1 MTIRDLAEGAGRD
14 ASERSR
20 GARAA
25 AWAGIVVHGVV
36 GVFPYAF
43 SGLLAPP
50 WAVVTVALVWLGLL
64 AAAVYFRKRRPWFV
78 VATPI
83 ASLGFWFAFLT
94 FGDLVLGWT
103 A

>member
-1 MTIRDLAEGAGRD
+1 MTIRDLAED
-14 ASERSR
+14 EERQATEGSR

-25 AWAGIVVHGVV
+25 AWAGIVVHLVV

-43 SGLLAPP
+43 SGLLAPL
-50 WAVVTVALVWLGLL
+50 WAVVTVAVVWFGLL
-64 AAAVYFRKRRPWFV
+64 AAAIHFRKRRPWFV
-78 VATPI
+78 AAIPI